1 MAPDPRRGSRRGG
14 RGRSP
19 KPNRSIRLPNQ
30 PDRRS
35 RSPNENRNP
44 NPNPEPKPRTRTNAT
59 QSGTSDKGLPAV
71 GGDRALARVVA
82 HLDLHGARVGSLR
95 PARRENESQDLRA
108 QPAQPLGDGARA
120 VEAGVETEVLDVER
134 AHHEADASR
143 RE

>member
-1 MAPDPRRGSRRGG
+1 MAPAIRKREGA
-14 RGRSP
+14 SP
-19 KPNRSIRLPNQ
+19 
-30 PDRRS
+30 
-35 RSPNENRNP
+35 
-44 NPNPEPKPRTRTNAT
+44 NAT

-120 VEAGVETEVLDVER
+120 VEAGVEPGGRDEGQ
-134 AHHEADASR
+134 AHQEADASR
-143 RE
+143 RGGSSCCDDVPFMQKKVVERTA